1 MNHHGNKKEKVDS
14 VINSFVAGTHSGVP
28 ECFHQSSVA
37 SLGNVRRLAV
47 APLLK
52 VERQQNK
59 PIQKNPRDYKGH
71 THTCK
76 V

>member
-1 MNHHGNKKEKVDS
+1 MRTGDLL
-14 VINSFVAGTHSGVP
+14 
-28 ECFHQSSVA
+28 A

-59 PIQKNPRDYKGH
+59 PIQKSPRDYKGH